1 MAQFQTIKAVF
12 NGGEMSPIM
21 DGRTDSEKYA
31 TGCKLLENFMVRS
44 YGGAFKRPG
53 TRFGAAN
60 ADVTGCVRLIPFRR
74 SVDVGY
80 VLGFKTNA
88 IKVWSYSAGAFTLK
102 ATLTTTYSEAEIADL
117 HFVQLN
123 DVMYLTVATEHP
135 KIITRVTDTSWTFTD
150 VPFQFAPALD
160 PPSDGVTMRLLYDAN
175 DWNTSSTYVQ
185 SNIATIPFTK
195 AISGAVLLTSN
206 IVITSTAHGLKNN
219 DVVTIYGVGGA
230 TNANGTFTITV
241 NNANEF
247 ILTNPSGTLPATY
260 VTGTGAFYLT
270 NDTSYVKT
278 FFYNSATTSTAGTF
292 KSADWTELVYRSPWN
307 VGQTYVAGEVVEY
320 FGSNYFWKGAS
331 TVAITGNRPGV
342 GADWVLITITDYRLI
357 ASAATFDANEVGST
371 WLLSPG
377 STGRIAS
384 ELIPA
389 APSTTTSASIFIQG
403 SYIARTNWKSANN
416 SPQKTTFQLQE
427 SLDRINFTTIRE
439 WYISDV
445 EEGTISYPAEA
456 PNTGGWYRWVAIR
469 TGAGGA
475 TGSMT
480 IEPVYGKLNIPFKIE
495 SYQSTTQ
502 VRGIPKLAVDSLI
515 PNEVIGFPFPVWAK
529 GALSVTRGYPKTCGF
544 HDSRLFF
551 ASTATEPT
559 RIWGSQTD
567 DFYTFLT
574 GSLDTSGIDVTL
586 AATQANA
593 IEWISSFKRTLVIGT
608 SGEEWTMDSGD
619 QDGPLTPSSL
629 RLRRWSRYG
638 SSKFQ
643 PVLSG
648 DGLLWL
654 TRDNRLR
661 EFAYVFERDGYSAPE
676 MTLLAE
682 HVICRSNVI
691 QMFYSQS
698 PDPIV
703 WLIHADGTWSGFTY
717 DRENNVT
724 AWHRHRSRL
733 ACKSMC
739 ALYSSSSAADSLIF
753 LMNYNAL
760 SLESI
765 DGEDMR
771 NAMTSANLGTDVRC
785 MDSWMSHSS
794 VTVSGGNTT
803 FSNLT
808 AANPQFAATAAV
820 DVIYGGTS
828 SQSDGSPYTAA
839 ITGGSG
845 TVVFTGLTA
854 NLANT
859 QYIGFH
865 FTAYLVPNRFEIQL
879 RDGTAQMRKWRVTRA
894 SFRIFRSYFGN
905 VWSNI
910 TDADFTNY
918 TRIIQETDEFPIA
931 PDEAVQDYTHNTGQT
946 LPQTVN
952 FDWNQACDIA
962 IASRHSVPFNVLG
975 MILEIEV
982 EGTSGAGA

>member
-1 MAQFQTIKAVF
+1 
-12 NGGEMSPIM
+12 MSPIM

-60 ADVTGCVRLIPFRR
+60 THVTGCVRLIPFRR
-74 SVDVGY
+74 SVDVGF
-80 VLGFKTNA
+80 VLGFKLNA
-88 IKVWSYSAGAFTLK
+88 IKVWSYSAGVFTLIT
-102 ATLTTTYSEAEIADL
+102 TLTTTYTEAEIADL

-123 DVMYLTVATEHP
+123 DVMYLTVATKHP
-135 KIITRVTDTSWTFTD
+135 KIITRAVAGTWSFTD
-150 VPFQFAPALD
+150 VPFQFAPVLD
-160 PPSDGVTMRLLYDAN
+160 PPSDAVTLRLLYDAA
-175 DWNTSSTYVQ
+175 DWDSFTSYTQGSIRTIFYNGKVTGAA
-185 SNIATIPFTK
+185 IAASK
-195 AISGAVLLTSN
+195 ISITSN
-206 IVITSTAHGLKNN
+206 NHGLNTG
-219 DVVTIYGVGGA
+219 DSVIVFGVVGA
-230 TNANGTFTITV
+230 TNANITSVVTVIDANTFQLNSSASTLGGTYT
-241 NNANEF
+241 A
-247 ILTNPSGTLPATY
+247 
-260 VTGTGAFYLT
+260 GTGAWRKFVINSLSFR
-270 NDTSYVKT
+270 TSIYT
-278 FFYNSATTSTAGTF
+278 STTASTAGTF
-292 KSADWTELVYRSPWN
+292 VHANWPEFSYKSSWN
-307 VGQTYVAGEVVEY
+307 VGQVYVAGEVTEY
-320 FGSNYFWKGAS
+320 FGSNYACVTNHTSALNGS
-331 TVAITGNRPGV
+331 DRPGV
-342 GADWVLITITDYRLI
+342 GAQWVLINITDYRLV
-357 ASAATFDANEVGST
+357 ASAATFDANEINST

-377 STGRIAS
+377 STGRISS
-384 ELIPA
+384 ETIPA
-389 APSTTTSASIFIQG
+389 SPSTAGTIGTTTSAAVFIQG
-403 SYIARTNWKSANN
+403 SYIARTNWASGNN

-439 WYISDV
+439 WYIN
-445 EEGTISYPAEA
+445 EPQEGTISYTADA
-456 PNTGGWYRWVAIR
+456 PNTGGWYRWVALR
-469 TGAGGA
+469 AGNDPAFGA

-480 IEPVYGKLNIPFKIE
+480 IEPAEGKLSIPFKIE
-495 SYQSTTQ
+495 SYHSTTE
-502 VRGIPKLAVDSLI
+502 VRGIPKLAVNSLI
-515 PNEVIGFPFPVWAK
+515 PNEALGFDFPVWAK
-529 GALSVTRGYPKTCGF
+529 GAFSASRGYPKTCGF

-551 ASTATEPT
+551 ASTPTDPT

-586 AATQANA
+586 AATQANS
-593 IEWISSFKRTLVIGT
+593 IQWISSFKRTLVIGT

-682 HVICRSNVI
+682 HVICRSAVI

-698 PDPIV
+698 PDPVV
-703 WLIHADGTWSGFTY
+703 WLVHADGTWSGFTY

-724 AWHRHRSRL
+724 AWHRHRSQL

-739 ALYSSSSAADSLIF
+739 SLYSSSSAADSLMF
-753 LMNYNAL
+753 LMDYSVL

-765 DGEDMR
+765 DGEEMR
-771 NAMTSANLGTDVRC
+771 NAMTSSNLSAEVRC
-785 MDSWMSHSS
+785 LDSWIAHSYGS
-794 VTVSGGNTT
+794 ISYADGNTT
-803 FSNLT
+803 FLNLT
-808 AANPQFAATAAV
+808 DVNPQFTESE
-820 DVIYGGTS
+820 DFNVIYGRPAS
-828 SQSDGSPYTAA
+828 KSDGSPYIARIDENGNA
-839 ITGGSG
+839 
-845 TVVFTGLTA
+845 VFVGLPPVSPIQS
-854 NLANT
+854 
-859 QYIGFH
+859 QYVGFY

-879 RDGTAQMRKWRVTRA
+879 RDGTAQMRKWRATRA
-894 SFRIFRSYFGN
+894 SFRIFRSYYGN
-905 VWSNI
+905 VWRKI

-931 PDEAVQDYTHNTGQT
+931 PDEPVQDYTHNTGQT
-946 LPQTVN
+946 LPQSLN
-952 FDWNQACDIA
+952 FNWGQACDIA
-962 IASRHSVPFNVLG
+962 IASRHALPFNVLG